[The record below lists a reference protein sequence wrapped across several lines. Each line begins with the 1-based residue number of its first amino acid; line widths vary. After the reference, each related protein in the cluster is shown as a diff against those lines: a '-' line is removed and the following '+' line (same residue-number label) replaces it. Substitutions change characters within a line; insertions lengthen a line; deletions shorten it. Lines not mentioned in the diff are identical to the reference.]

1 MKTKITVLLTMLLAM
16 LTSTAVL
23 GATNYNLKPILDFGI
38 IFKAPEATDKQ
49 YHSIFEKMPEV
60 KGTEIFLNW
69 SDIEKTEGKYDW
81 SDFDKYAAQYKAI
94 GKKISVTVSAASFAI
109 NDSPAW
115 LYNDYNVR
123 RIAKGYWLN
132 FENGN
137 KGYLLNEPVV
147 SGNAVTNTGR
157 SAIQSTKPNSI
168 ESDPV
173 LQPLTSNNG
182 YSIQFDYKLAAASTL
197 SVRIYSKTN
206 PKDTKT
212 FEWKGQA
219 GEKGSKTAE
228 FIPVAMTNDY
238 TVQIGVKSG
247 KAIIDNVNIV
257 EMRAGF
263 FVGNLTFPNY
273 FDPMFMEK
281 YSNFVKAFADKYR
294 DDPQVGIVYVGG
306 FGRWEELTLCN
317 DIASEA
323 MSLEDQWTT
332 FGYTDESYIKHVKK
346 CADLYKEEF
355 KDKPLMMTIAG
366 YQGADNFKNQPLLD
380 WSISQ
385 YVAKKGIILKY
396 NGWQEKNTEWNSN
409 SNPIYYTLYRHKND
423 PNTNLIFEEGAQVN
437 NTSSDIIGYPIS
449 LMNKAIGYGADY
461 FWIYNNDIQDPYV
474 SRYNHYLNESA
485 GGVLNTKIFAQ
496 MVKFDYYS
504 QSAKKAFNHY
514 NITYQIFQNQG
525 DKASKSDFISIDG
538 VQAAKTNAGNSLI
551 KMSIDDRIKV
561 AGSYSARLNL
571 EYYDE
576 GTDSFTV
583 RVKNDKGEEDL
594 ATIKKT
600 GTKKWTTVSLDAS
613 SVMNTWRGGSQ
624 DSFAEIIIDDNGDG
638 FDTIKS
644 FEIDY
649 IPADDF
655 KQDIVSSVEPKGT
668 EKLDLATPV
677 VFEVNLPKDKR
688 VDTLSIPFMNS
699 GKVEISGAMATVEA
713 FIDGKY
719 QQIIK
724 KECHMPEDL
733 LWTDITIGNLV
744 QYDKLR
750 ITLRAIK
757 GTVFVAANSSKPAYR
772 LNNYAVETSETI
784 GQDAL
789 GYYRADVPF
798 RAIAVDKGVDASK
811 ALLVTLLMDGKEIK
825 SSPVLTVKDEKGNSI
840 IYFEPKTAGK
850 YKVEG
855 ITSKNIKLENLIRI
869 NDPKAAVRDL
879 AGEIEPGF
887 KNLKWSQPVGF
898 SDLKAINGGFTGS
911 ISSKNAS
918 LETETPF
925 IIATNRS
932 HEFHFI
938 IKNETSSSLA
948 KLYWKTA
955 TKGYSEENSV
965 WIPVIANDTQYR
977 EYSYLLGYDKIYLNS
992 KGITGLKLVPA
1003 YGSIQAGKI
1012 SLMALELRNGRKVL
1026 NAYNE
1031 QLDVTKVVSE
1041 TSVNLPK
1048 SAVSNALSQ
1057 NTIIIITIVT
1067 ALVILLIIALLT
1079 IRSIKNP
1086 NKKKVY

>member
-23 GATNYNLKPILDFGI
+23 GATNYNITPILDFGI

-49 YHSIFEKMPEV
+49 YHVLFEKMPEV
-60 KGTEIFLNW
+60 KGTEIYLNW

-81 SDFDKYAAQYKAI
+81 SVFDKYAAKYKTL
-94 GKKISVTVSAASFAI
+94 GKKISVSVSAASFAI

-115 LYNDYNVR
+115 LFNNYNVR

-132 FENGN
+132 FENGDRRYII
-137 KGYLLNEPVV
+137 KDPVIQGY
-147 SGNAVTNTGR
+147 AVTNTGSKAVR
-157 SAIQSTKPNSI
+157 ATRPDSI
-168 ESDPV
+168 ETNPEAH
-173 LQPLTSNNG
+173 PLTSTNG
-182 YSIQFDYKLAAASTL
+182 YSIQFDYKLEAASTL
-197 SVRIYSKTN
+197 VVKIFSKSF
-206 PKDTKT
+206 PQDTKT

-228 FIPVAMTNDY
+228 FIPEAMTDDY
-238 TVQIGVKSG
+238 TVQFGVKSG
-247 KAIIDNVNIV
+247 SAIIDNVNIV
-257 EMRAGF
+257 EMKTGF

-317 DIASEA
+317 DIASELNA
-323 MSLEDQWTT
+323 LEDQWTT
-332 FGYTDESYIKHVKK
+332 FGYTDESYINHVKE
-346 CADLYKEEF
+346 CADLYKNTF

-366 YQGADNFKNQPLLD
+366 YKGTDNFKNQPLLD
-380 WSISQ
+380 WTISQ

-396 NGWQEKNTEWNSN
+396 NGWQEKNTEWNN
-409 SNPIYYTLYRHKND
+409 ESNPIYYTVYRHKNNPD
-423 PNTNLIFEEGAQVN
+423 TKLIFEQGAQVN
-437 NTSSDIIGYPIS
+437 NMSSNIIGYPIS

-461 FWIYNNDIQDPYV
+461 YWIYNNDIQDPYL

-496 MVKFDYYS
+496 MMKFDYYS
-504 QSAKKAFNHY
+504 TNAKKSFNHY
-514 NITYQIFQNQG
+514 NITYQVYQNQG
-525 DKASKSDFISIDG
+525 DNRSKSDFVTIDG
-538 VQAAKTNAGNSLI
+538 VQAAKTNGVNSLI

-576 GTDSFTV
+576 GTDSFIV
-583 RVKNDKGEEDL
+583 RIKNDKGEEDL

-600 GTKKWTTVSLDAS
+600 GTKQWTTVALDAS

-624 DSFAEIIIDDNGDG
+624 DSFAEIIVDDAGDG

-655 KQDIVSSVEPKGT
+655 KQDTVMSVEPKGT
-668 EKLDLATPV
+668 EKLDLENSV
-677 VFEVNLPKDKR
+677 VFEISLPKDKR
-688 VDTLSIPFMNS
+688 VDTLSIPFMKS

-719 QQIIK
+719 QQITK

-733 LWTDITIGNLV
+733 LWTDITIGNFA

-757 GTVFVAANSSKPAYR
+757 GTVFVAANDSKPAYR
-772 LNNYAVETSETI
+772 LKNYTVDTSDTI
-784 GQDAL
+784 KIDTL
-789 GYYRADVPF
+789 GNFRADMPF
-798 RAIAVDKGVDASK
+798 KSIIIDKGVDVSK
-811 ALLVTLLMDGKEIK
+811 AALATILMDGKESK
-825 SSPVLTVKDEKGNSI
+825 SFPALTGKDAKGNHI
-840 IYFEPKTAGK
+840 LYFEPKTAGK
-850 YKVEG
+850 YKIEG
-855 ITSKNIKLENLIRI
+855 ITAKNIMLGSLIRI
-869 NDPKAAVRDL
+869 NNSKAAVRDL
-879 AGEIEPGF
+879 AGDIETGF
-887 KNLKWSQPVGF
+887 KNLKWSQPSGF
-898 SDLKAINGGFTGS
+898 SDLKAIKGGFTGS
-911 ISSKNAS
+911 LSSKNAS
-918 LETETPF
+918 LETKTPF
-925 IIATNRS
+925 TIEANRS
-932 HEFHFI
+932 HQFHFI

-955 TKGYSEENSV
+955 TKGYSEDNSV

-992 KGITGLKLVPA
+992 KEITGLKLVPA
-1003 YGSIQAGKI
+1003 YGNLQAGKI
-1012 SLMALELRNGRKVL
+1012 SLMALELRNGRKAI

-1031 QLDVTKVVSE
+1031 LLDVTKIVSE
-1041 TSVNLPK
+1041 TSVDVPK
-1048 SAVSNALSQ
+1048 SSITGALSQ
-1057 NTIIIITIVT
+1057 NTIIIITIAA
-1067 ALVILLIIALLT
+1067 ALAMLLIIALLT
-1079 IRSIKNP
+1079 MRSIKKP
-1086 NKKKVY
+1086 KD